1 MSTPVGDS
9 SNEGRPRRD
18 DSMDS
23 GYQADHPDG
32 RRDGGVP
39 VREQD
44 DASVREGETVRFQ
57 QRDSV
62 RGSDMDERPTSDT
75 TDLEAGH
82 DRFGGIKWGSAFFG
96 WLTATG
102 AIVFLSAIVAA
113 IGALL
118 DQNTGIDLEQIS
130 QDPQS
135 AGIVGGVTLGVV
147 LFVGYFCGGYVA
159 GRMARFDGGRQGV
172 AVWVWALL
180 MAAVFAA
187 LGFLVGDRFDVG
199 SQLSGLPSLPVDGSD
214 VTITALVVGAS
225 VVLLALIAAVLGGKA
240 GMRFHRKVDQASVA
254 PHPHAM

>member
-1 MSTPVGDS
+1 MSTPLGDS

-23 GYQADHPDG
+23 GYPADDPDG

-39 VREQD
+39 VREQE
-44 DASVREGETVRFQ
+44 DAPGRETDTVRFQ

-62 RGSDMDERPTSDT
+62 RGSGMDSRPTADT

-82 DRFGGIKWGSAFFG
+82 DQFGGMKWGSAFFG
-96 WLTATG
+96 WLTSTG

-113 IGALL
+113 IGALVN
-118 DQNTGIDLEQIS
+118 QNTSVDLEQIS

-135 AGIVGGVTLGVV
+135 AGIVGGVALGLVV
-147 LFVGYFCGGYVA
+147 FVGYFCGGYVA

-180 MAAVFAA
+180 MAAVFTG
-187 LGFLVGDRFDVG
+187 LGFLAGGRFDVG

-214 VTITALVVGAS
+214 RTITALVVGAA
-225 VVLLALIAAVLGGKA
+225 VVLLALIAAVLGGKT
-240 GMRFHRKVDQASVA
+240 GMRFHRKVDRASVA
-254 PHPHAM
+254 PHQQAM